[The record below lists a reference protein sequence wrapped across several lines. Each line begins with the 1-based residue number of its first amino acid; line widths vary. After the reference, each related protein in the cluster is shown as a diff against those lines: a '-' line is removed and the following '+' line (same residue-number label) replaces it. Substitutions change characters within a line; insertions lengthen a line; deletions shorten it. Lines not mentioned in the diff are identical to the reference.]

1 MITEKIL
8 LGKFQKNEFRAIVYC
23 VNDNKKFRF
32 VIDFTKETFMEVL
45 YYLQTMFSFPKEEIE
60 CV

>member
-8 LGKFQKNEFRAIVYC
+8 LGKFLNNEFRAIVYR
-23 VNDNKKFRF
+23 VNGNEKFRF

-45 YYLQTMFSFPKEEIE
+45 YYLETMFSFQKEEME